1 MRLSCIRI
9 IPYINCI
16 YMSSTFNTIYLCII
30 DRLPTSALF
39 AGNFIVFHAIRMVTV
54 PQWHN
59 AAIRHPFTATIMLMR
74 LCFLRER
81 HREAAKQE
89 QSSQHKY
96 H

>member
-1 MRLSCIRI
+1 
-9 IPYINCI
+9 
-16 YMSSTFNTIYLCII
+16 MSAWCVRHN
-30 DRLPTSALF
+30 LPAN
-39 AGNFIVFHAIRMVTV
+39 GKH
-54 PQWHN
+54 
-59 AAIRHPFTATIMLMR
+59 FTATIMLMR